1 MDFNLE
7 PIPLGSGCILIPL
20 VILNIVEIFACGQLT
35 REHQVHG
42 LLMVSLLLYHQ
53 ATGTWRSD
61 KSCIPLGNKIACGSA
76 FHNPRMLVN
85 SSALQGDHALHSHH
99 IQNLG
104 SLYIHVGTCEHDQ
117 ALREHKFLHC

>member
-7 PIPLGSGCILIPL
+7 PIPLGSGCILN
-20 VILNIVEIFACGQLT
+20 VVEIFACGQLM

-42 LLMVSLLLYHQ
+42 LLMVSLTLSPSNWNLEIRQ
-53 ATGTWRSD
+53 
-61 KSCIPLGNKIACGSA
+61 SCIPLGNKTACGSA
-76 FHNPRMLVN
+76 FHDPRMPVN
-85 SSALQGDHALHSHH
+85 SSALQGDHALHLHH

-104 SLYIHVGTCEHDQ
+104 SRYIHVGTCEHDQ